1 MNIQNYANEVNYIV
15 STLPDYVKENTELIS
30 NQLAFGTP
38 TIKRVTP
45 QTGVKTSARINFL
58 GLNVPIQDGKGC
70 ATGYS
75 GTATI
80 TDREIKTAIL
90 EKKIKIC
97 PDTLLGKWPE
107 YLVRIPAD
115 KRESLPFEA
124 FLIAELVKD
133 ANDQLETLVWQ
144 GKTTTYSGTDLIDG
158 YLTLVGAAAT
168 HIAVSIPDGSSA
180 WKAVKMVIMAAP
192 ARVLRTGKFKVFVA
206 PEFFNALALEMV
218 EKNLY
223 HFNPGAPVESLVFPG
238 TSVEVISTAGLS
250 GSEKIFGATLDN
262 MYYGTDESGAES
274 RVKVGYNEENGY
286 FWADMRWNSGV
297 NVAFPDRCVIGSY
310 DEDEIVSPDNDATLA
325 GIKAALDAQGADIET
340 LATQVSGLNADAKVF
355 KTKEQ

>member
-15 STLPDYVKENTELIS
+15 SSLPDYVKENTELIS
-30 NQLAFGTP
+30 QQLAFGTP

-58 GLNVPIQDGKGC
+58 GLNVPIQDGEGC
-70 ATGYS
+70 AVGYS

-80 TDREIKTAIL
+80 TNRTITTAIL

-124 FLIAELVKD
+124 FLIAELIKD

-158 YLTLVGAAAT
+158 YLTLVGAADT
-168 HIAVSIPDGSSA
+168 HIAVSIPDGSSC
-180 WKAVKMVIMAAP
+180 WNAVKLVIKAAP
-192 ARVLRTGKFKVFVA
+192 ARVIRTGKFKVFVA

-223 HFNPGAPVESLVFPG
+223 HFNPGAPVDSLVFPG
-238 TSVEVISTAGLS
+238 TSVEVISTPGLS
-250 GSEKIFGATLDN
+250 DSEKIFGATLDN

-274 RVKVGYNEENGY
+274 RVKVGYNDENGY

-310 DEDEIVSPDNDATLA
+310 DEDEIVSPDNDATIA
-325 GIKAALDAQGADIET
+325 GIKASLDAQGESLEA
-340 LATQVSGLNADAKVF
+340 LAEQVEGLNADAKVF